1 MSSIKKRTRTAR
13 RKDARTGQVREVE
26 AEYWRARYRDDGG
39 KEHVRHFDRRVDAQK
54 WLDEVTASLVTGTH
68 VAPKTARMTVGDWC
82 DTWLEGYATR
92 RPSTVRQARVHIAR
106 IKAEFGGMRLST
118 VRPSHVKAWTA
129 RLRMEGKQGSDGTPG
144 PLATSYVYACHAR
157 LAQIMSDAVH
167 DGIIPRSPCSRRT
180 SPGQGKQRPYVAT
193 TEQLWALHD
202 VMPERLRASVLIGA
216 LAGLRLAE
224 SCGLRIS
231 DVDFM
236 RGIVFPRVQYPA
248 EELKTEISRTP
259 IPVGQS
265 LALQLSAHVKKW
277 PGETLLIGAD
287 GGQLSPW
294 ALERAVRTARKKVEG
309 LPAGFRYHD
318 LRHYFASLL
327 IAHGADVKTVQARLR
342 HGSAKTTLDTY
353 GHLWP
358 DKDEST
364 KAIIDAVVE
373 AKFRDFADSVRTEG
387 GAP

>member
-1 MSSIKKRTRTAR
+1 
-13 RKDARTGQVREVE
+13 
-26 AEYWRARYRDDGG
+26 
-39 KEHVRHFDRRVDAQK
+39 
-54 WLDEVTASLVTGTH
+54 
-68 VAPKTARMTVGDWC
+68 
-82 DTWLEGYATR
+82 
-92 RPSTVRQARVHIAR
+92 
-106 IKAEFGGMRLST
+106 MRLSA

-129 RLRMEGKQGSDGTPG
+129 RLRMEGKQSSDGTPG
-144 PLATSYVYACHAR
+144 PLAASYVYACHAR

-193 TEQLWALHD
+193 TEQLWALYD
-202 VMPERLRASVLIGA
+202 VMPERLRAAVLLGA

-224 SCGLRIS
+224 SCGLRVS

-236 RGIVFPRVQYPA
+236 RGIVFPRMQYPA
-248 EELKTEISRTP
+248 EDLKTEISRTP

-265 LALQLSAHVKKW
+265 LALQLSSHVKKW

-364 KAIIDAVVE
+364 KAVIDALVDS
-373 AKFRDFADSVRTEG
+373 KFRDLADSVRTEEG
-387 GAP
+387 TP

>member
-1 MSSIKKRTRTAR
+1 MASVKKRSRVKRVTDKRS
-13 RKDARTGQVREVE
+13 GQVRETEVE
-26 AEYWRARYRDDGG
+26 FWRARYRDDTGR
-39 KEHVRHFDRRVDAQK
+39 EHARHFARKIDAQN
-54 WLDEVTASLVTGTH
+54 WLDEQTAALVAGTH
-68 VAPKTARMTVGDWC
+68 VAPKTAKMTVGEWC
-82 DTWLEGYATR
+82 DTWIEGYATR
-92 RPSTVRQARVHIAR
+92 RPSTVRQARVHIGQ
-106 IKAEFGGMRLST
+106 IKAEFGTMRLSA

-129 RLRMEGKQGSDGTPG
+129 KMRREGGKDGQ
-144 PLATSYVYACHAR
+144 PLSPSYTYALHAR
-157 LAQIMSDAVH
+157 LAQITADAVH
-167 DGIIPRSPCSRRT
+167 DGILPRSPCSRRT

-193 TEQLWALHD
+193 TDQLWALYD
-202 VMPERLRASVLIGA
+202 VMPERLGAAVLLGA

-224 SCGLRIS
+224 SCGLRVS

-236 RGIVFPRVQYPA
+236 RGVIMPQVQYPA

-259 IPVGQS
+259 VPVGRS

-277 PGETLLIGAD
+277 PGETLLTGAD

-294 ALERAVRTARKKVEG
+294 ALERAMRTARKKVEG

-327 IAHGADVKTVQARLR
+327 IAYGADVKTVQARLR

-364 KAIIDAVVE
+364 KAVIDAVVDS
-373 AKFRDFADSVRTEG
+373 KFRDLADSMRTDG